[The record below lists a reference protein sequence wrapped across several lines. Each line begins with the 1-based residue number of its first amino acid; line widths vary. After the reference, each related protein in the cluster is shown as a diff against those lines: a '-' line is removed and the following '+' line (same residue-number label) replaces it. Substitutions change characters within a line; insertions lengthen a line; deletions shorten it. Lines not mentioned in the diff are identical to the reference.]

1 MKKILA
7 AFTVCFMSIMLVA
20 CGVQDKQRSE
30 SSSSESNGSATVN
43 KTSSSKNGKATA
55 DKTTVF
61 KFDHEKYDINEKKIY
76 DVNFEDGSW
85 ADTKIKIDKVE
96 VLKTAKD
103 YDYESD
109 EDGNFTL
116 QGFVRVH
123 LAITPA
129 RDIDIYPTQGILV
142 LNGNDQHNVDSTE
155 NWDGEIASNA
165 TKDGWVTVPVKD
177 LANISDL
184 KTVRI
189 KFDAYYDDDTDEDE
203 NAEYDYDFTLTLD
216 Q

>member
-7 AFTVCFMSIMLVA
+7 AFAVCFMTIMLVA
-20 CGVQDKQRSE
+20 CGAQDKQKTE
-30 SSSSESNGSATVN
+30 SSSSSNGSATVN
-43 KTSSSKNGKATA
+43 KTSSSKNSKAMA
-55 DKTTVF
+55 SKTTVF
-61 KFDHEKYDINEKKIY
+61 KFNHEKYDIAEKKVY

-109 EDGNFTL
+109 EDGDFTL

-123 LAITPA
+123 LAITPV
-129 RDIDIYPTQGILV
+129 RDINIYPTQGILV
-142 LNGNDQHNVDSTE
+142 FNGSDQHNVDSTE
-155 NWDGEIASNA
+155 NWDGKIASNA

-177 LANISDL
+177 LSKISDL

-189 KFDAYYDDDTDEDE
+189 KFDANYDDDTDEDE
-203 NAEYDYDFTLTLD
+203 NAEYDYDFTLTLN